1 MISLWAFIFFS
12 GCTPTCEQTC
22 KKLLS
27 CEAIVTSEMECE
39 NACAAQERLFED
51 WADMEAAEKEA
62 KLNEEQ
68 EREQAADD
76 GSTFSPSKTTSQA
89 TQQTEDEEA
98 SSKYQESFDEYKI
111 CISEKTCGEI
121 IDGDCYKEDIYSY

>member
-1 MISLWAFIFFS
+1 MISLLAFVFFS

-39 NACAAQERLFED
+39 NACTAQERLFAD
-51 WADMEAAEKEA
+51 WADMEEAENEA

-68 EREQAADD
+68 EREQATDD
-76 GSTFSPSKTTSQA
+76 GSTYSPSKTTSQA

-121 IDGDCYKEDIYSY
+121 IEGECYNEDIYSY

>member
-1 MISLWAFIFFS
+1 MISLWAFIFLS

-39 NACAAQERLFED
+39 NACIAQEQLFDD
-51 WADMEAAEKEA
+51 WADMEEAENEA
-62 KLNEEQ
+62 KLNEQQ
-68 EREQAADD
+68 EREEADAN
-76 GSTFSPSKTTSQA
+76 GSTYSPSKTTSQA

-98 SSKYQESFDEYKI
+98 SSKYQQAFDEYKI
-111 CISEKTCGEI
+111 CISDKTCGEI
-121 IDGDCYKEDIYSY
+121 VDGECYNEDIYSY